1 MKEARQPHFPL
12 EIGDRTFQL
21 VRDHLTALNHT
32 GPVGLSCDD
41 TKLFSSLR
49 LFWDR
54 DKNSYFLIGGVDGPY
69 RVEDPESVRQ
79 VISEGKI
86 RKATKV
92 SHYWYFFKSV
102 FANPKS

>member
-1 MKEARQPHFPL
+1 MGIEDH
-12 EIGDRTFQL
+12 TFQL
-21 VRDHLTALNHT
+21 VEDHLAALNHT

-49 LFWDR
+49 LFWDKE
-54 DKNSYFLIGGVDGPY
+54 KNAYFLIGGVNGPY
-69 RVEDPESVRQ
+69 RVEDPDSVRQ

-92 SHYWYFFKSV
+92 FCY
-102 FANPKS
+102 